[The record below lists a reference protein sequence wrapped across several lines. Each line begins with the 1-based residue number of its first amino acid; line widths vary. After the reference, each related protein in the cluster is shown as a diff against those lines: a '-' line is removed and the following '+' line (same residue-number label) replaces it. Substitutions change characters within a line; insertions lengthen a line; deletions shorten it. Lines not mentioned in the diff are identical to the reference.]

1 MEVILLEKMGKIGD
15 VGDQINVKAGYA
27 RNFLFPLSKAIP
39 ATKENI
45 ATFEA
50 RKEELMAKAAE
61 KLKGE
66 EKRAAQLG
74 GIVVTI
80 EANASD
86 EGKLY
91 GSVGTREIADAATTG
106 GFEIDKSEVELPEGA
121 LGETGE
127 YDITITLSPEVST
140 EIKVVIASTSGA
152 APDAVDGA
160 IDVEEDSEVIVPE
173 GSDAAEAIEEEKN
186 D

>member
-1 MEVILLEKMGKIGD
+1 MEVILLEKMGKVGD
-15 VGDQINVKAGYA
+15 VGDQITVKAGYA
-27 RNFLFPLSKAIP
+27 RNYLFPFSKAIP

-50 RKEELMAKAAE
+50 RRGELLKKAAE
-61 KLKGE
+61 KLEGE
-66 EKRAAQLG
+66 QKRAALLSG
-74 GIVVTI
+74 VVVTI

-91 GSVGTREIADAATTG
+91 GSVGTREIAKAASDAG
-106 GFEIDKSEVELPEGA
+106 HVIDKSEVELPEGA

>member
-15 VGDQINVKAGYA
+15 IGDQITVKAGYA
-27 RNFLFPLSKAIP
+27 RNFLFPQSKAIP

-50 RKEELMAKAAE
+50 RKGELLAKAAE
-61 KLKGE
+61 KLAGE
-66 EKRAAQLG
+66 QKRAAQLG

-91 GSVGTREIADAATTG
+91 GSVGTREIAAAATAG
-106 GFEIDKSEVELPEGA
+106 GFEIDKSEVDLPEGA
-121 LGETGE
+121 LGHTGE
-127 YDITITLSPEVST
+127 YDVTIHLSHEVSA
-140 EIKVVIASTSGA
+140 EIKVVISSPSGA
-152 APDAVDGA
+152 QPDAGDGI
-160 IDVEEDSEVIVPE
+160 IDAEEESDVILPE
-173 GSDAAEAIEEEKN
+173 GSDVAEAIEEEKN